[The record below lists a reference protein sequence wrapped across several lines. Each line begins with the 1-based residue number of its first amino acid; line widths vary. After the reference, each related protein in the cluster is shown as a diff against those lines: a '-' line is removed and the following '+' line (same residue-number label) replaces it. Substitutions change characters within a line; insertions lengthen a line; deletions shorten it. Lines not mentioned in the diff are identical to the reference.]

1 MNQESKVPND
11 AAVEPQT
18 KEDETRRG
26 VVRWLIREVLG
37 VVFVALTL
45 FIPAGTLAWP
55 MGWALVALYAIW
67 VAANAYLLIPR
78 NPGLLVERASRKKSA
93 KTWDT
98 VIISIYGLTTLAKHI
113 VAGLDLRFG
122 WTEPIPLFVQ
132 LAALIVAALGYALV
146 TWSMTANA
154 FFSAVNRIQ
163 DDRGHSVASGGP
175 YRFVRHPGYVGTI
188 AFELVT
194 PLMLG
199 SLWALIPGVLSA
211 LLFVAR
217 SALEDRMLHR
227 ELDGYGAYAQRVRW
241 RLLPGLW

>member
-1 MNQESKVPND
+1 MNQEPKRRND
-11 AAVEPQT
+11 ASAELQT
-18 KEDETRRG
+18 QENETRRG
-26 VVRWLIREVLG
+26 VVHWLIREVLG

-45 FIPAGTLAWP
+45 FIPAGTVAWP

-67 VAANAYLLIPR
+67 VAANAWLLIPR
-78 NPGLLVERASRKKSA
+78 SPSLLVERASRKKSA

-98 VIISIYGLTTLAKHI
+98 VILSICGLATIAKHI
-113 VAGLDLRFG
+113 IAGLDLRFG

-132 LAALIVAALGYALV
+132 LAALIVAALSYALV

-154 FFSAVNRIQ
+154 FFSMVNRIQ
-163 DDRGHSVASGGP
+163 ADRGHRVARGGP

-188 AFELVT
+188 AFELT
-194 PLMLG
+194 SPILLG
-199 SLWALIPGVLSA
+199 SLWALIPGALSA

-217 SALEDRMLHR
+217 SALEDRMLHQ
-227 ELDGYGAYAQRVRW
+227 ELDGYEAYARKVRW